1 MTSRLCRASPQLA
14 IVHGLTVPPG
24 HRPSSGT
31 PVNETTTPVACANCH
46 TPLHGAYCHHCGQA
60 AHNPLKSVA
69 HAIEDVFESFWHLDG
84 RIFRSLYELWI
95 PGRIASNYLA
105 GQRVRYLPP
114 LRLFVVLSLFAFF
127 AAQLAVD
134 GQKGL
139 LDIRPGNTAFAELD
153 NVARC
158 SASAMP
164 CSRTS

>member
-1 MTSRLCRASPQLA
+1 MDSRPHRQQL
-14 IVHGLTVPPG
+14 
-24 HRPSSGT
+24 
-31 PVNETTTPVACANCH
+31 
-46 TPLHGAYCHHCGQA
+46 
-60 AHNPLKSVA
+60 
-69 HAIEDVFESFWHLDG
+69 
-84 RIFRSLYELWI
+84 
-95 PGRIASNYLA
+95 PGRPARA
-105 GQRVRYLPP
+105 YLPP

-134 GQKGL
+134 GQEGL